1 AECDQQFPPSDGDC
15 HTPLPCEVR
24 KWNDTT
30 PRACSLHVQEEQ
42 ECRRRRG
49 TLRIG
54 GRPCRRTE
62 RRHYNRR
69 RGSNGGYFF
78 AALTG
83 SLTFSRVANS
93 MFQSSPF
100 TLSTLRI

>member
-1 AECDQQFPPSDGDC
+1 MIDLADEEAGEF
-15 HTPLPCEVR
+15 HR
-24 KWNDTT
+24 
-30 PRACSLHVQEEQ
+30 RAAQWV
-42 ECRRRRG
+42 G
-49 TLRIG
+49 
-54 GRPCRRTE
+54 PADAPE
-62 RRHYNRR
+62 RRHHNHR

-83 SLTFSRVANS
+83 SLTFSTVANS